1 MTPPAGPTTDS
12 TQAVLD
18 VVRRVWGFDSLRPQ
32 QHDAIDAA
40 LQHRDALVV
49 LPTGGGKSLCYQVP
63 PLVSGELTVVISPL
77 IALMKDQ
84 VDGLVLNG
92 YPAAAMH
99 SAASDDDLARARE
112 ALRDGSLRLLF
123 VSPERLL
130 SEGFT
135 DWLAQL
141 PNTSGTPG
149 VRRFAI
155 DEAHCISAW
164 GHDFRPEYRRLAVL
178 RRRFPDA
185 CIHAFTATA
194 TERVRRDIIE
204 QLALR
209 DPAVLVGTFDRPN
222 LAYRVVPRVDR
233 DEQIAEVLAR
243 HKGDASIV
251 YCISRKDTEAVA
263 EMLRERGFNAGA
275 YHAGLD
281 PDTRKRVQDDF
292 IRERLDVVAATVAFG
307 MGIDRSN
314 VRCVLHAAMPKSVEA
329 YQQETGRAGRD
340 GLDAECVLL
349 YSGADAARWSRLIE
363 KPDLDGND
371 PSPETVRAQLDL
383 LHEMQR
389 FAAGMTCRHKV
400 LSEHFGQPYPFPNCN
415 ACDVCL
421 NEVDAVEDSTV
432 VAQKIISCVAR
443 AMQHSG
449 TSFGAAHIV
458 DVLRGSR
465 AQKIIQRG
473 HDQLSTHG
481 LLRDMPRPTL
491 VSYVNQLLD
500 LGVLERAPGEFP
512 TLMLN
517 EASREVLTGARTVAL
532 FMPRGP
538 VEAAGRQRRDRE
550 EIELTPR
557 EHELFDS
564 LRALRR
570 EIAEAH
576 GVPPYVV
583 FNDQT
588 LQELSAVRPGSIEAI
603 GLVRGVGARKLETF
617 APAFLAHIRQWC
629 EIHELDLDAR
639 VGSGSAA
646 SNAPAAGKPK
656 SLSPAKRRSFQAFDR
671 GESVEAAAEAASLKA
686 RTVADHLAEWIETRK
701 PEDISAWV
709 ARANYDRIAAA
720 AGEVGTD
727 FLRPIFDRLGGEVP
741 YEQLKLVV
749 AHLRSRA

>member
-1 MTPPAGPTTDS
+1 MIPPAGPKTDS
-12 TQAVLD
+12 TQPVLD
-18 VVRRVWGFDSLRPQ
+18 VVRRVWGFDSLRPL

-40 LQHRDALVV
+40 LQSRDALVV

-63 PLVSGELTVVISPL
+63 PLVADELTVVISPL

-99 SAASDDDLARARE
+99 SATTDEDLARARDS
-112 ALRDGSLRLLF
+112 LRDGSLRLLF

-135 DWLAQL
+135 DWLARL
-141 PNTSGTPG
+141 PNPSGAPG

-164 GHDFRPEYRRLAVL
+164 GHDFRPEYRRLAAL

-194 TERVRRDIIE
+194 TERVRQDIIE

-222 LAYRVVPRVDR
+222 LTYRVVPRVDR
-233 DEQIAEVLAR
+233 DGQIAEVLSR

-281 PDTRKRVQDDF
+281 TDTRKRVQDDF

-349 YSGADAARWSRLIE
+349 YSGADAARWSRLVSQ
-363 KPDLDGND
+363 PDPEGND
-371 PSPETVRAQLDL
+371 PSPETVRAQLEL

-421 NEVDAVEDSTV
+421 NEVDAVDDATV

-443 AMQHSG
+443 ALQHSG

-465 AQKIIQRG
+465 AQKILQRG
-473 HDQLSTHG
+473 HEQLSTHG
-481 LLRDMPRPTL
+481 LLRDVPRPTL

-500 LGVLERAPGEFP
+500 LGVLDRAPGEFP
-512 TLMLN
+512 TLVLN
-517 EASREVLTGARTVAL
+517 EASREVHTGARTVAL

-538 VEAAGRQRRDRE
+538 AEAAGRRRRDRE
-550 EIELTPR
+550 EIELSPR

-570 EIAEAH
+570 EIADAH

-588 LQELSAVRPGSIEAI
+588 LQELSAVRPGSIETI
-603 GLVRGVGARKLETF
+603 GRVRGVGARKLETF
-617 APAFLAHIRQWC
+617 APAFLAHIREWC

-639 VGSGSAA
+639 LGSGTAA
-646 SNAPAAGKPK
+646 STAAPDKPRT
-656 SLSPAKRRSFQAFDR
+656 LSPAKRRSFSGFER
-671 GESVEAAAEAASLKA
+671 GESIEAVAEAGGLAV
-686 RTVADHLAEWIETRK
+686 RTVGDHLADWIESRR
-701 PEDISAWV
+701 PSDISAWV
-709 ARANYDRIAAA
+709 APADYDRIASAA
-720 AGEVGTD
+720 AEVGTD
-727 FLRPIFDRLGGEVP
+727 LLRPIFDRLNGRAP
-741 YEQLKLVV
+741 YEQIKLVV
-749 AHLRSRA
+749 AHLRARA